1 MKKYKR
7 FVLPL
12 TMVIAFSVIF
22 KDPLMGLLFGWV
34 YYIAQDKKDCCK

>member
-1 MKKYKR
+1 MRKYKR

-22 KDPLMGLLFGWV
+22 KDIAMGIIFGFV
-34 YYIAQDKKDCCK
+34 FYVAQDKKDCCK